1 MHMKTAS
8 KTLAL
13 FLSVICLLLMTG
25 NPVSLRAQS
34 SGGSDEN
41 FAMSISLTSDQ
52 FFGFAPMAA
61 GTYKLGKT
69 LDLTFYG
76 IFWSGGTG
84 GGWGNWTEFGAG
96 ANFRASD
103 LIAINPQIGI
113 VNGSLLSSGAKRNG
127 VLGDGLVPNLT
138 VNLQSPTLEGQIYA
152 GYYLPLRNLAP
163 PGGTTLRYLHYWANF
178 GFKVGKFFSLGG
190 HYEHLINTGGS
201 NVRKSEDVYQWLG
214 PYVQFIEKSGKTYLR
229 FAGGSD
235 FVKGNKTDSFF
246 KMTVG
251 YNF

>member
-1 MHMKTAS
+1 
-8 KTLAL
+8 
-13 FLSVICLLLMTG
+13 MTS
-25 NPVSLRAQS
+25 NPSSLRAQN

-61 GTYKLGKT
+61 GTYKLGNT
-69 LDLTFYG
+69 VDLSFYG

-84 GGWGNWTEFGAG
+84 GRWGNWTEFGVG
-96 ANFRASD
+96 VNFRPTD
-103 LIAINPQIGI
+103 ILAINPQIGI
-113 VNGSLLSSGAKRNG
+113 VNGSLLSSGAVGEG

-138 VNLQSPTLEGQIYA
+138 INLQSPTLEGQIYA

-163 PGGTTLRYLHYWANF
+163 AGGTTLSYLHYWVNS
-178 GFKVGKFFSLGG
+178 GIKLGKFFSFGA

-201 NVRKSEDVYQWLG
+201 NVEKSEDVYQWLG
-214 PYVQFIEKSGKTYLR
+214 PYVQFIEKSGKMYLR
-229 FAGGSD
+229 FAGGTD
-235 FVKGNKTDSFF
+235 FTKDNDSFF

>member
-8 KTLAL
+8 RTLTL
-13 FLSVICLLLMTG
+13 FLTAICLLLLTS
-25 NPVSLRAQS
+25 NPSSLHAQS
-34 SGGSDEN
+34 SSGSDEN

-61 GTYKLGKT
+61 GTYKLGNT
-69 LDLTFYG
+69 LDLSFYG

-84 GGWGNWTEFGAG
+84 GGWGNWTEFGVG
-96 ANFRASD
+96 LNFRASD
-103 LIAINPQIGI
+103 ILSINPQIGI
-113 VNGSLLSSGAKRNG
+113 VNGSLLSSGAAGEG

-152 GYYLPLRNLAP
+152 GYYLPLRDLAP
-163 PGGTTLRYLHYWANF
+163 DNGTTLSYLHYWVNS
-178 GFKVGKFFSLGG
+178 GIKLGKFFSFGA

-201 NVRKSEDVYQWLG
+201 NVEKSEDVYQWLG
-214 PYVQFIEKSGKTYLR
+214 PYVQFIEKSGKMYLR
-229 FAGGSD
+229 FAGGTD
-235 FVKGNKTDSFF
+235 FTKDNDSFF